1 MEGDRNPGMSFRKLV
16 AFGLYIAPF
25 LCFAMLLL
33 LAFFTYPAAEDL
45 AIHYYDGLLGVGKNI
60 RTFYQESSRYFSYPL
75 LFVLLRGRFFMDH
88 YFLTAVALLTGW
100 WAILYWLL
108 QTVTGIMLSGTIP
121 PRRLLWLATTVLV
134 SMVSVLFQP
143 ASVIY
148 WVSGSLIYLLPFLL
162 FLALL
167 ALLFRIIAKGRANG
181 WELAGG
187 LGLTVALAGGN
198 EIVVFFLLITLG
210 WIVLIYHETAG
221 RWLWF
226 ANGCLVAL
234 ALCIGWVVLPG
245 GATSRAGHFQFRYSF
260 AEGLWVAI
268 LYTGRL
274 FFRMGSS
281 SLIWLCLIL
290 AATAGVV
297 TRPELRARLAGSRW
311 LHPLVCLGLALAGT
325 GCFFFLIY
333 TFSGERL
340 PPRANGMIE
349 LIVFLFLLAACYS
362 WGTRLE
368 RTVALKL
375 IVQGDPMILL
385 FGLLLFI
392 GSQLPRQ
399 AAGDLFVAV
408 IYRRIAEQRTE
419 RIEGAKVAGAR
430 SVVLNS
436 YSKDFQLTADRVI
449 PVFARGSLAREGAMY
464 PGLIFY
470 QDPLADTGLY
480 IHYFAEYK
488 GIDTIWYEGRAYERI
503 GLTPNKGLK

>member
-1 MEGDRNPGMSFRKLV
+1 MEGDRNPGISFKKLV

-60 RTFYQESSRYFSYPL
+60 RMFYQESSRYFSYPL
-75 LFVLLRGRFFMDH
+75 LFVLLKGRFFMDH
-88 YFLTAVALLTGW
+88 YFLTAVALLTGL

-108 QTVTGIMLSGTIP
+108 QTVTGILFAEDLRP
-121 PRRLLWLATTVLV
+121 ARLLWLATTVLV
-134 SMVSVLFQP
+134 SMVSVLFEP
-143 ASVIY
+143 APVIY

-162 FLALL
+162 FLAWL
-167 ALLFRIIAKGRANG
+167 ALLFRIMARGRASG
-181 WELAGG
+181 WEWVGG

-210 WIVLIYHETAG
+210 WIQLIYRDTAG

-226 ANGCLVAL
+226 ANGCLVVL

-245 GATSRAGHFQFRYSF
+245 GATNRAGHFQFRYSF
-260 AEGLWVAI
+260 VEGLWVAI
-268 LYTGRL
+268 LYTARL
-274 FFRMGSS
+274 FLRMGSS
-281 SLIWLCLIL
+281 SLLWLCLIL
-290 AATAGVV
+290 AATAGVG

-311 LHPLVCLGLALAGT
+311 LHPLVCLGLASAGT

-333 TFSGERL
+333 AFSGERL

-349 LIVFLFLLAACYS
+349 LIGFLFLLAACYS
-362 WGTRLE
+362 WGTRLV
-368 RTVALKL
+368 RADALKL
-375 IVQGDPMILL
+375 IVQRDPMILL
-385 FGLLLFI
+385 FGLLLFT

-399 AAGDLFVAV
+399 AVGDLFVAV
-408 IYRRIAEQRTE
+408 IYRRIMEQRSE
-419 RIEGAKVAGAR
+419 RIEGAKMQGAR
-430 SVVLNS
+430 SVGLNP
-436 YSKDFQLTADRVI
+436 YSRDFRAAADRAI
-449 PVFARGSLAREGAMY
+449 PGLARESLLRGGALY

-480 IHYFAEYK
+480 IHYFAEFK
-488 GIDTIWYEGRAYERI
+488 GIDTIRYEGRAYERI